1 MDNLDINGID
11 ELTLDENA
19 KVVLKKG
26 SDLNIKNIKIKK
38 DSVLDLRKGNNLNLK
53 GNLTG
58 ANNVNNAGCVLI
70 ASTQTLNISNEV
82 IGITKLN
89 HLNTI
94 YSQVVAKW

>member
-19 KVVLKKG
+19 KVILKKG

-53 GNLTG
+53 G
-58 ANNVNNAGCVLI
+58 VVLKE
-70 ASTQTLNISNEV
+70 ALFPKQ
-82 IGITKLN
+82 
-89 HLNTI
+89 
-94 YSQVVAKW
+94 